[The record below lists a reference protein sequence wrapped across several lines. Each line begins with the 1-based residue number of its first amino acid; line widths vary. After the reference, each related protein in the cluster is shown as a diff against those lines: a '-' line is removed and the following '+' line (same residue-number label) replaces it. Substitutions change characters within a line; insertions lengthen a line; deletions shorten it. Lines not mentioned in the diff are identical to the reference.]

1 MMFPKNTLALAVM
14 AATVS
19 LASTQVA
26 FAEEVA
32 EKENKAQSKPVL
44 LKQVTVTATRAEK
57 DHSDVVQSIEV
68 IDQAEIEQQ
77 QASSVPE
84 LMEYLP
90 NVSVTGGPRGSAQG
104 INIRGLGGTRVLQ
117 VVDGARQNFSNGH
130 RGTYFTDPELLKS
143 VEVVKGPSSSLWG
156 SGAIGGVVVQ
166 NTKDAQDL
174 LEDGKTL
181 GGYVSQ
187 GYHSNNSRS
196 LTSGAVYGIQG
207 DVDWLLNGYYNDGEN
222 YELGNGQDLENSGSR
237 EQGGMAKL
245 GWDVN
250 NDSRLEFKAQ
260 HLLYNGLVPSNP
272 AANEGTSSPLVER
285 DSKSSNLSAAWLFDP
300 ESELIDGK
308 LQLFYNDTRYK
319 EDRISQ
325 GQKDDTRY
333 KTNGLALTNLSMV
346 NTIELVYGLDAYQ
359 NKITTVRD
367 TTGGASDSR
376 PEGLDG
382 QSTTM
387 GSFIQG
393 SMPIARDW
401 TLQAGVRYDHFS
413 SEDNRS
419 NSDVTNKK
427 QTDQALSPSVGVIW
441 SANEWLTLTASYNEA
456 FRAPGME
463 EMFSTGTHFS
473 MGPFFKNEFVPNPDL
488 KPEEA
493 KNKELS
499 ARMEFNEI
507 LGGDE
512 LKLNASLFQNDV
524 NNFINQITYDPQ
536 LVFGQLIDSKTT
548 WINVEDA
555 ELKGFEI
562 AGKYRI
568 QNVEAGLS
576 YGQTRG
582 KDKSTGLALD
592 NIPADK
598 IVADL
603 AYLAFQGDVKV
614 GTRYTHVNDQNRVD
628 PDNTVSQYEGYDLVD
643 LYASYEPASGS
654 LKGLKADFTIK
665 NAADKYYRVAWQ
677 ELYQPGRSY
686 RLNLRYM
693 F

>member
-1 MMFPKNTLALAVM
+1 MTFPKSTLALAVM

-19 LASTQVA
+19 LAATPVA
-26 FAEEVA
+26 FAEALA

-44 LKQVTVTATRAEK
+44 LNQVTVTATRTEK
-57 DHSDVVQSIEV
+57 NHADVVQSIDV
-68 IDQAEIEQQ
+68 IDQAGIEQQ

-104 INIRGLGGTRVLQ
+104 VNIRGLGGTRVLQ
-117 VVDGARQNFSNGH
+117 VVDGARQDFSNGH
-130 RGTYFTDPELLKS
+130 RGTYFADPELLQS
-143 VEVVKGPSSSLWG
+143 VEIVKGPSSSLWG

-174 LEDGKTL
+174 LEDGQHL

-187 GYHSNNSRS
+187 GYHSNNRRS
-196 LTSGAVYGIQG
+196 LTSGAVYGMQG

-222 YELGNGQDLENSGSR
+222 YELGNGQDLANSGSR

-245 GWDVN
+245 GWNVN

-272 AANEGTSSPLVER
+272 ATIEGTSSPLVER

-300 ESELIDGK
+300 ESELINGK
-308 LQLFYNDTRYK
+308 LQLFYNDTRYQ
-319 EDRISQ
+319 EDRITK
-325 GQKDDTRY
+325 GQKDNTRY
-333 KTNGLALTNLSMV
+333 KTHGLALTNLSIV
-346 NTIELVYGLDAYQ
+346 NSIELVYGLDAYQ

-367 TTGGASDSR
+367 TTGSTPDSR

-382 QSTTM
+382 QSATM
-387 GSFIQG
+387 GSFLQG
-393 SMPIARDW
+393 SVPLARDW

-413 SEDNRS
+413 AEDNRS
-419 NSDVTNKK
+419 NPDVTNKK
-427 QTDQALSPSVGVIW
+427 QTDQAFSPSVGVIW

-463 EMFSTGTHFS
+463 EMFSTGTHFA
-473 MGPFFKNEFVPNPDL
+473 MGPLKNVFVPNPDL
-488 KPEEA
+488 QPEEA

-499 ARMEFNEI
+499 ARMAFAEL
-507 LGGDE
+507 LGEDE
-512 LKLNASLFQNDV
+512 LTLNANIFHNDV
-524 NNFINQITYDPQ
+524 DNFINQFTYAPA
-536 LVFGQLIDSKTT
+536 FGSFGPPTKTS
-548 WINVEDA
+548 WENVEEA

-562 AGKYRI
+562 AGEYRI
-568 QNVEAGLS
+568 QNIETGLS

-582 KDKSTGLALD
+582 EDKQSGEALG

-603 AYLAFQGDVKV
+603 AYLALQGDVKV

-628 PDNTVSQYEGYDLVD
+628 PDNTVDQYEGYDLVD
-643 LYASYEPASGS
+643 FYASYEPAAGS

-686 RLNLRYM
+686 RLDLRYM